1 MNTVTFFNE
10 DIRTKIN
17 SNRNVVRQSLTKAL
31 EEMYDAKHSGVE
43 LPNARN
49 LFKYAYN
56 SSFSNH

>member
-1 MNTVTFFNE
+1 MKTVTIFNE

-31 EEMYDAKHSGVE
+31 EEMYDAEHSEVE

-49 LFKYAYN
+49 LFK
-56 SSFSNH
+56 

>member
-1 MNTVTFFNE
+1 MKTVTIFNE

-43 LPNARN
+43 LPNARY
-49 LFKYAYN
+49 LFK
-56 SSFSNH
+56 